1 MKANFL
7 YVFTMLVTS
16 FIISGCTLDLNL
28 VGTKLEIPS
37 SGNTNVVGPTT
48 VLPMGHHTLAYNKAV
63 GKNRYVGLDSSYQGS
78 NGGLIDNAGNTTYV
92 GDNGIYTFDSSGIEI
107 FKASISSTTYPTWVT
122 ERSPM
127 VTDSNGYIYVVSKVS
142 YSGGAQG
149 ILKIAPDGTFTTL
162 PIVGAGG
169 QFANGAWDI
178 ALIKRTNGTEELHL
192 TPYLN
197 SNPNPVEVYGLD
209 GTYLR
214 SYGAAANTS
223 LYFLGQN
230 PLTKKIYVSSNNWIT
245 RIYVYQE
252 DGTAD
257 GFLDLS
263 ATLKH
268 IVDVK
273 FDTNGYMYVAN
284 FGDPVDQNNDPDR
297 GLNVYDISSGT
308 PVLIRTLRTSVAHPI
323 SMYRFGVSPDGTKI
337 IATNSLTPATAIDE
351 LWQLSGSSYQYVKDL
366 TSKGSTAPDFNNS
379 NTTAGF
385 AVDRDE
391 NIYIDDNGNK
401 RVNVYSK
408 TGTYLREF
416 SVDNPGV
423 TWWADHFVAITSTEK
438 VLTGGYEFS
447 VGVHTA
453 KVFYQVRSKT
463 GVEESAGFVYFSNN
477 LAAPRFIG
485 IDSEDQ
491 MWFDDG
497 GSIYRA
503 NLSGTITY
511 SFDYAANPAG
521 LGVAGALGAQ
531 AIGDKVYF
539 LDSGDFTLHAIDL
552 QGNPSRVMGASE
564 YAPANLFA
572 VLPSGGI
579 QALAGGKFGCLA
591 YDQSFNPLYVVIDP
605 ANNYEI
611 VSTITSAD
619 SNAFSTMMI
628 WTSAGLVTKGTYNR
642 IFFWDVQ

>member
-1 MKANFL
+1 MKANTL
-7 YVFTMLVTS
+7 YVYMLLLTS
-16 FIISGCTLDLNL
+16 FVISGCTLDLNL
-28 VGTKLEIPS
+28 VGSKIEIPS

-63 GKNRYVGLDSSYQGS
+63 GKNRYVGLDRSTMGS
-78 NGGLIDNAGNTTYV
+78 NGGLIDNTGATTFI
-92 GDNGIYTFDSSGIEI
+92 GDNGVYTYDANGVET
-107 FKASISSTTYPTWVT
+107 FKAPIPLSSYQNWVS
-122 ERSPM
+122 ERNPM
-127 VTDSNGYIYVVSKVS
+127 VRASNGDIYVLSRVSF
-142 YSGGAQG
+142 SGGAQG
-149 ILKIAPDGTFTTL
+149 LLKISPNGTVAPITL
-162 PIVGAGG
+162 GVGG
-169 QFANGAWDI
+169 QFVNGGWDM

-197 SNPNPVEVYGLD
+197 NNPNPVEVYDLD
-209 GTYLR
+209 GNFLR

-223 LYFLGQN
+223 LYFLGQH
-230 PLTKKIYVSSNNWIT
+230 PTSKKVYVSSNNWIT

-257 GFLDLS
+257 GFFDLS

-273 FDTNGYMYVAN
+273 FDSNGYMYVAN
-284 FGDPVDQNNDPDR
+284 LGDPLDQNNDPDR

-323 SMYRFGVSPDGTKI
+323 SMYRFGISPDGTKI
-337 IATNSLTPATAIDE
+337 IAFNALTSQTAIDE
-351 LWQLSGSSYQYVKDL
+351 LWQLSGSSYQFVREL
-366 TSKGSTAPDFNNS
+366 TSSGSAAPDFKNS
-379 NTTAGF
+379 NTTGGF

-401 RVNVYSK
+401 RVKVYSK

-416 SVDNPGV
+416 SVDNPGI
-423 TWWADHFVAITSTEK
+423 TWWADHFVAMTSDDK

-447 VGVHTA
+447 MGVHTS

-463 GVEESAGFVYFSNN
+463 GVEESSGFVYFSNN

-485 IDSEDQ
+485 IDSEDS

-497 GSIYRA
+497 GTIYRA
-503 NLSGTITY
+503 DLTGAITY
-511 SFDYAANPAG
+511 SVDYSSNPGA

-539 LDSGDFTLHAIDL
+539 LDTGDYTLHAIDL
-552 QGNPSRVMGASE
+552 QGNPSLVMGAAE

-591 YDQSFNPLYVVIDP
+591 YDMTFTPLYVVIDP

-611 VSTITSAD
+611 VSTITSTD
-619 SNAFSTMMI
+619 PNAFSTMMI
-628 WTSAGLVTKGTYNR
+628 WTSAGLVNKGTYDR